1 MWRKTDNQ
9 LADQVRKT
17 NGKIGELLSA
27 VELLKHGFNVSWPLV
42 DSGYDLIAD
51 DGKGVVLRL
60 QVKTAVPDASRT
72 YNILFAHG
80 RVPRKLYDK
89 SICDTFIVALQYP
102 AGAAFYVIPIDDV
115 IGMKGIFCPPVSTQG
130 TPKSGR
136 PLSTRALGT
145 GGTYCAE

>member
-1 MWRKTDNQ
+1 MGRKTDNQ
-9 LADQVRKT
+9 LADRVRKT

-27 VELLKHGFNVSWPLV
+27 VELLKHGFNVSWPVV

-80 RVPRKLYDK
+80 RITKKLYDK
-89 SICDTFIVALQYP
+89 SVCDTFIVALQYP

-115 IGMKGIFCPPVSTQG
+115 ISMKGIFWPPGQHPRYPEKWKTSKYEG
-130 TPKSGR
+130 FR
-136 PLSTRALGT
+136 DRWDLLR
-145 GGTYCAE
+145 